1 MTKEKVKKN
10 ISNLERYLCWLKNQK
25 NVSFTKLSD
34 TKLIY
39 DNMLN
44 KTK

>member
-1 MTKEKVKKN
+1 MLVEK
-10 ISNLERYLCWLKNQK
+10 SK